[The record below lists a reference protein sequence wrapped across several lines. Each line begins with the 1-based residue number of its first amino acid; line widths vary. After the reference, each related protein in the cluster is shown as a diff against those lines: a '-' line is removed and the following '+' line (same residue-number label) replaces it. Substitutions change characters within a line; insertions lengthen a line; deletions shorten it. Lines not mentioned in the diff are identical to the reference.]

1 MNSRRTSTMLVVSL
15 GALIMLGTAIA
26 AVTQREVLPVTRVPI
41 CVKDNGQLR
50 MLTANNS
57 ACDPSERQMEWVVG
71 GQVTEIEVGQGLIGS
86 REDGTVQLA
95 LDPSIIAGCTGCR
108 GGRVFAGF
116 NDGPGP
122 ILFTLTGELAKIA
135 ELGVPAGD
143 YVFFA
148 KLTVEAE
155 PMFAGSSFQRP
166 VFCKLTAGDDF
177 DQASVVL
184 EKIHT
189 ESPGNFDGSYAMG
202 ITLQVVHRFNTAG
215 RVVLSAAHGGAF
227 TVTPQ
232 VQFRDLKIIAIEAS
246 HISNVFLGV
255 N

>member
-1 MNSRRTSTMLVVSL
+1 MKTRGTQTKSVVAVA
-15 GALIMLGTAIA
+15 ALLLIGTTFAAIN
-26 AVTQREVLPVTRVPI
+26 QREPLPVTRVRV

-50 MLTANNS
+50 MLTGNNT
-57 ACDPSERQMEWVVG
+57 ACDPAEQPMSWTVG
-71 GQVTEIEVGQGLIGS
+71 GEVTDLQLGQGLVGS
-86 REDGTVQLA
+86 REDGIVQLA
-95 LDPSIIAGCTGCR
+95 VAPSIIEGIGRR
-108 GGRVFAGF
+108 GGKVFAGF
-116 NDGPGP
+116 NDGPGQV
-122 ILFTLTGELAKIA
+122 LFTLTGDLATIA
-135 ELGVPAGD
+135 ELGLPAGD
-143 YVFFA
+143 YVIFA

-155 PMFAGSSFQRP
+155 PLFAGSSFQRP

-177 DQASVVL
+177 DQARVVL

-202 ITLQVVHRFNTAG
+202 LTLQVVHRFSSAG
-215 RVVLSAAHGGAF
+215 RVVLSAAHGGAL

-246 HISNVFLGV
+246 DISNVFLGA